1 MADESDLEKTE
12 PPSSRRLEQAREE
25 GQVPQSRELVAFLV
39 MAAGALGLWMLSSW
53 FVRRGEDVMRSGL
66 TLDRQEALRIGIS
79 MPLREVSRPF
89 AVWPPGRR
97 KFAAQVATGTKLPRR
112 ASLFVWCPTTR
123 CADRTRSPVRVA
135 PAGRC
140 RRTRR
145 SANPKVAD
153 PVPVPDEA
161 AILVHPGD
169 RESLGSPSP
178 R

>member
-135 PAGRC
+135 RSSRVCPIRCPAFP
-140 RRTRR
+140 T
-145 SANPKVAD
+145 AAD
-153 PVPVPDEA
+153 RALASDEA
-161 AILVHPGD
+161 VMLVRPGD
-169 RESLGSPSP
+169 PESPGSPPP